1 MVDGRC
7 GSEDQSMYSRALLM
21 QGKGKFNSVI
31 AEQSQ
36 SKLRKYILART
47 AADKSQPYHHQSFAS
62 ENQSFD
68 FHLLPQIPYLS
79 IMFPLHEGP

>member
-7 GSEDQSMYSRALLM
+7 GSEDQSMYSRALLT

-47 AADKSQPYHHQSFAS
+47 AADKSQPYHHQSF
-62 ENQSFD
+62 D

>member
-1 MVDGRC
+1 
-7 GSEDQSMYSRALLM
+7 M

-47 AADKSQPYHHQSFAS
+47 AADKSQPY
-62 ENQSFD
+62 NYQSFD

-79 IMFPLHEGP
+79 IMFSLREGP